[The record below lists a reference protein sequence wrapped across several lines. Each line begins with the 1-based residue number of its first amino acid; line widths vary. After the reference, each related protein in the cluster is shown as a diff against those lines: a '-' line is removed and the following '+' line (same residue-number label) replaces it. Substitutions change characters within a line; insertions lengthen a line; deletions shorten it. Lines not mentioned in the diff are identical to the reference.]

1 MTTMIFYERAV
12 ALNRDRHQKLKIQLK
27 ADHFAFAGKTNSV
40 LLAASEFAEA
50 SRDYP
55 IVFVGKEGG
64 PFTIA
69 VLVGLSD
76 KENLLVGPDGV
87 WEADTYIPAFIRRY
101 PFVLAGADEAESLT
115 VCIDESYAGL
125 TDASGESLFSND
137 GVETDYLKNVVEF
150 LRLFHSEMK
159 RTSAFAGKVA
169 ELGLLTPKVITI
181 EHEGRKQTLDGLWVV
196 DEDKLSALNDAQTL
210 DLVRNGTLGLIYA
223 HLASLKNVARLAK
236 RLDIRRKAVQSM
248 LESISPSAQ
257 ADNVVH

>member
-27 ADHFAFAGKTNSV
+27 ADHFSFAAKTNSV
-40 LLAASEFAEA
+40 LLASSEFAEA

-64 PFTIA
+64 PFTVA

-76 KENLLVGPDGV
+76 KENLLVGEGGV
-87 WEADTYIPAFIRRY
+87 WESGTYIPAFIRRY
-101 PFVLAGADEAESLT
+101 PFVLAGADDAESLT

-125 TDASGESLFSND
+125 TDVSGESLFSTD
-137 GVETDYLKNVVEF
+137 GVETEYLKNVVEF

-159 RTSAFAGKVA
+159 RTSAFASKVA
-169 ELGLLTPKVITI
+169 ELGLLTPKVITV

-196 DEDKLSALNDAQTL
+196 DETKLTALSDAQTL
-210 DLVRNGTLGLIYA
+210 DLVRTGTLGMIYA
-223 HLASLKNVARLAK
+223 HLVSLNNVARLAK
-236 RLDIRRKAVQSM
+236 RLDSRRKAAQSA
-248 LESISPSAQ
+248 LETISVPTP
-257 ADNVVH
+257 ADSVVH